1 MLCLYDNFNAQI
13 KILEKEENKVGS
25 DSSTVKAVD
34 ILFKNALAL
43 NSSDIHIDFD
53 NDRCNIRFRIDGI
66 LNNIGSVSVD
76 LGIRVISR
84 VKVLSG
90 MDITQTRMPQDGRKT
105 IIFNNKKIDIR
116 VSTLPAK
123 YGESVVLRLLP
134 KDYLGLDLNE
144 LGLLEENYRKVLN
157 IILKK
162 RGIVLV
168 VGPTGCGKT
177 TTLYAILKHINDSLL
192 NIVSLE
198 DPIECDLPFVRQSQ
212 VKSDLGFTFSNAL
225 RSVLRQDPDVIMIG
239 EIRDEET
246 LNIAFKAALTGHM
259 AFSTLH
265 TTDTIE
271 TISRLREMGLPNYII
286 SAALKGVVSQ
296 RLARKICSECN
307 GAGCDKCNYNG
318 LKGRIGLFEVLE
330 IGENIASNILNN
342 CSINN
347 IKNNLINNG
356 FCTIIDDALIKNKDN
371 IINKDEILRVFGT
384 YG

>member
-1 MLCLYDNFNAQI
+1 
-13 KILEKEENKVGS
+13 
-25 DSSTVKAVD
+25 
-34 ILFKNALAL
+34 
-43 NSSDIHIDFD
+43 
-53 NDRCNIRFRIDGI
+53 
-66 LNNIGSVSVD
+66 
-76 LGIRVISR
+76 
-84 VKVLSG
+84 
-90 MDITQTRMPQDGRKT
+90 
-105 IIFNNKKIDIR
+105 
-116 VSTLPAK
+116 
-123 YGESVVLRLLP
+123 
-134 KDYLGLDLNE
+134 
-144 LGLLEENYRKVLN
+144 
-157 IILKK
+157 
-162 RGIVLV
+162 
-168 VGPTGCGKT
+168 
-177 TTLYAILKHINDSLL
+177 
-192 NIVSLE
+192 
-198 DPIECDLPFVRQSQ
+198 
-212 VKSDLGFTFSNAL
+212 
-225 RSVLRQDPDVIMIG
+225 MIG

-246 LNIAFKAALTGHM
+246 QNIAFKAALTGHM
-259 AFSTLH
+259 VFSTLH